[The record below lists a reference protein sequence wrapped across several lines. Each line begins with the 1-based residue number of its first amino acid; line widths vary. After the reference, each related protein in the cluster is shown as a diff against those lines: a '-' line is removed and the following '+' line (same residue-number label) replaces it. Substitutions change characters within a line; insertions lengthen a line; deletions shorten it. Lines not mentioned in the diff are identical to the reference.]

1 MVRLI
6 AMWLALVLAPP
17 ALAQPAS
24 APPPAP
30 APVPAPAEPTAKPA
44 LEMPPKANAAGRGG
58 QRAAASGPCIGV
70 IPYVG
75 DTFLLK
81 RVVVFGNEAKVVPIH
96 TWRLDDL
103 VVARVRAAAGPRF
116 AVRRLAYAKDA
127 FRPVQYARP
136 RSFVA
141 SMPDLKAI
149 VEKIAKGAGCER
161 YVLVTR
167 AYRRF
172 SNTFHTVGGVGIVN
186 YGFSAISRTY
196 LFAITA
202 IVVYDGRTFAFRS
215 GGVGAKDE
223 ENVLASALLTD
234 PMRGPHRQ
242 LENFAW
248 PPTPEAVTGLR
259 DQARS
264 LLADSLDRVLPALLA
279 R

>member
-1 MVRLI
+1 MVRLFVL
-6 AMWLALVLAPP
+6 WFALVFAPS
-17 ALAQPAS
+17 AFAQPAS
-24 APPPAP
+24 APASVSPPTRPAGPAAP
-30 APVPAPAEPTAKPA
+30 K
-44 LEMPPKANAAGRGG
+44 
-58 QRAAASGPCIGV
+58 GPCIGV

-75 DTFLLK
+75 DTFLMK
-81 RVVVFGNEAKVVPIH
+81 RIVMFGNETKVVPIQA
-96 TWRLDDL
+96 WGLEDL

-149 VEKIAKGAGCER
+149 VEKIAKGGGCAR

-172 SNTFHTVGGVGIVN
+172 SNTAHTVGGVGIVN
-186 YGFSAISRTY
+186 YGFSAVSRTH

-202 IVVYDGRTFAFRS
+202 ILVYDGRSFAVLK
-215 GGVGAKDE
+215 GGVGAKDD
-223 ENVLASALLTD
+223 ENVLASALLID
-234 PMRGPHRQ
+234 PMRGPHRR

-248 PPTPEAVTGLR
+248 PPTPEAVMGLR
-259 DQARS
+259 DQTRS
-264 LLADSLDRVLPALLA
+264 LLAESLDKALPALLA
-279 R
+279 P